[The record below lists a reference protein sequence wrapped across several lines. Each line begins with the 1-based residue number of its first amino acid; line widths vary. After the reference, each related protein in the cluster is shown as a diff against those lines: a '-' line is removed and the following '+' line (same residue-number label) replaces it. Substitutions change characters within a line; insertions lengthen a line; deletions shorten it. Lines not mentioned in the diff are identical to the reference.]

1 MQILKSTSLMHVTG
15 DDAYSFIDSLVSNSI
30 NDNEIKFSYL
40 LGPDGKVKFWFI
52 FEVKSNDLKIFQTE
66 ENLVELKKLLE
77 KYKIRINCDLNI
89 SKNER
94 FFKIYEKDQ
103 LLTVKSSSN
112 TSKFV
117 DWSQIELFYE
127 LPSFK
132 IIEIGLLPNEIKWL
146 ESFVDF
152 YKGCFMGQEQAS
164 RVNFR
169 GKPRRILKTLPD
181 LTQEIVKTNKK

>member
-1 MQILKSTSLMHVTG
+1 MQILKSTSSMDVTG
-15 DDAYSFIDSLVSNSI
+15 DDAFSFIDSLVSNSI
-30 NDNEIKFSYL
+30 NENEIKFSYL

-52 FEVKSNDLKIFQTE
+52 FEVKNSVLKIFQTE

-77 KYKIRINCDLNI
+77 KYKIRINCELNI
-89 SKNER
+89 SKNDR
-94 FFKIYEKDQ
+94 FFEITEKNQ
-103 LLTVKSSSN
+103 LLTIKSSSN
-112 TSKFV
+112 SSKFV
-117 DWSQIELFYE
+117 DWAEIELFYE
-127 LPSFK
+127 LPSSK

-181 LTQEIVKTNKK
+181 STQEIVKSK